1 MNNGVNGY
9 CFFVNPCMGEHKTWH
24 QHKTAKVSR
33 QTLLTLSKGCWK
45 FKKKHAKCMDG
56 QAANPFD
63 KGGMAAGYLK
73 DLKID
78 LQ

>member
-33 QTLLTLSKGCWK
+33 QTLLTRVAGNL
-45 FKKKHAKCMDG
+45 KKNMQNAWMG
-56 QAANPFD
+56 RQPTLLTRVAWQLAT
-63 KGGMAAGYLK
+63 
-73 DLKID
+73 
-78 LQ
+78 